1 MKTIRTV
8 GKTQE
13 NCALDD
19 HHENDELDD
28 DADDGNDDDGYDA
41 DADDGHDA
49 DHGNDEGW

>member
-19 HHENDELDD
+19 HHDNDDVD
-28 DADDGNDDDGYDA
+28 GDADDGNDDDGYDA
-41 DADDGHDA
+41 GADDDHDA
-49 DHGNDEGW
+49 DHGSHEGW